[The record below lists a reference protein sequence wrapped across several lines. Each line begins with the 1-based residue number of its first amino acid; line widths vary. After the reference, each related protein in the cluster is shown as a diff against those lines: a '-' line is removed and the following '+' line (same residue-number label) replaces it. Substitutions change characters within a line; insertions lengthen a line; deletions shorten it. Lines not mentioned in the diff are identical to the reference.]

1 MMNKEKVIE
10 IFNSNG
16 DDLFNAIENGNH
28 KKTDRIAKKLEK
40 VYIAFVSD
48 NKLARECFPILLK
61 SDNVAIRHWIAGF
74 ALGLGMF
81 VNEAETELYD
91 ISSKEYGIN
100 SLVAEYTLK
109 TWKEQGQLYG
119 HLIK

>member
-1 MMNKEKVIE
+1 MNSTPILETDGGAIVEEKQMMNKEKVIE

-48 NKLARECFPILLK
+48 NKLARECIPILLK
-61 SDNVAIRHWIAGF
+61 SDNVAT
-74 ALGLGMF
+74 GLF
-81 VNEAETELYD
+81 
-91 ISSKEYGIN
+91 
-100 SLVAEYTLK
+100 
-109 TWKEQGQLYG
+109 
-119 HLIK
+119 